1 MERTEPIST
10 IHLFPILDQKL
21 LQLLRS
27 LSEND
32 WDKPT
37 MARKWRVKD
46 IAAHLLD
53 GNIRG
58 ISIIRDNY
66 FGEKPE
72 NVNSYR
78 NLVAFLND
86 LNADWVKAMRRTS
99 PNLLIS
105 LLETSGMEYF
115 KALAALEPFDRA
127 IFSVAWAGEEES
139 QNWFHIAREYTEKW
153 HHQQQIRNAVGAE
166 EELYKP
172 DLLRPFLETCLRALP
187 YHYRN
192 FIRPTGFILEFRIHH
207 NNVNYQWRMVKD
219 SESWAFMS
227 GSNTKLDCIVT
238 LPASIAWKLFT
249 NGLKAEEAEELIL
262 VEGDK
267 EMGMHLLSMHTVMV

>member
-1 MERTEPIST
+1 MERTVPIST
-10 IHLFPILDQKL
+10 IDLFSVLDAKL
-21 LQLLRS
+21 LELLRS
-27 LSEND
+27 LNESD

-37 MARKWRVKD
+37 IARKWRVKD

-58 ISIIRDNY
+58 ISVIRDRY

-78 NLVAFLND
+78 DLVTFLND
-86 LNADWVKAMRRTS
+86 LNADWVKAMRRMS
-99 PNLLIS
+99 PDLLIS
-105 LLETSGMEYF
+105 LLEISGKEYI
-115 KALAALEPFDRA
+115 KALEALEPFDRA

-166 EELYKP
+166 EKLYEPEL
-172 DLLRPFLETCLRALP
+172 LEPFLDTCLRALP

-192 FIRPTGFILEFRIHH
+192 FIRSSGFTLEFRIHH
-207 NNVNYQWRMVKD
+207 NNVNYQWQLERASD
-219 SESWAFMS
+219 NWIFNSES
-227 GSNTKLDCIVT
+227 NKKLDCIVT
-238 LPASIAWKLFT
+238 LAASVAWKLFT
-249 NGLKAEEAEELIL
+249 NGLKGEEAEKLIL

-267 EMGMHLLSMHTVMV
+267 EMGLHLLSMHTVMV